1 LNRRI
6 RMGMVIGTAPSE
18 EVVDIN
24 NSPDCIVERVVG
36 YGNPRQINLVG
47 TKNYGPG
54 DGMTLKNYIRHSK
67 GMVVKHKEVV
77 PKKVKEWKR
86 ITEVPPLPESLPRF
100 TVNAKL
106 IAVFEDGSE
115 QVAFDETFEFDL
127 SGSE

>member
-1 LNRRI
+1 
-6 RMGMVIGTAPSE
+6 M
-18 EVVDIN
+18 
-24 NSPDCIVERVVG
+24 
-36 YGNPRQINLVG
+36 G

-67 GMVVKHKEVV
+67 GIVVKHKEVV
-77 PKKVKEWKR
+77 GRNVKTWKR
-86 ITEVPPLPESLPRF
+86 IVEVPKLPESLPRF
-100 TVNAKL
+100 AVKAKL